1 LCVGAGEV
9 RSSVDRLISGNNCN
23 RRRNLFPI
31 RPCFYSGVAR
41 SATFWKRSAAG
52 SYSAYEKDIQMSTN
66 RSGHLSADV
75 STAGDPLPF
84 RVTHGLYFHDRPG
97 IHCIEADNGKGTAFY
112 VYLPVGIQSGSFSL
126 GLSERSPMVIH
137 VTGNSEAEL
146 YRGALDL
153 TVGGDAQFAGSFSGI
168 DADGLEVTNGRFR
181 LEHDASA

>member
-1 LCVGAGEV
+1 
-9 RSSVDRLISGNNCN
+9 
-23 RRRNLFPI
+23 
-31 RPCFYSGVAR
+31 
-41 SATFWKRSAAG
+41 
-52 SYSAYEKDIQMSTN
+52 MSTN

-84 RVTHGLYFHDRPG
+84 RVTHGLYFHDQPG

-181 LEHDASA
+181 LEHDASV